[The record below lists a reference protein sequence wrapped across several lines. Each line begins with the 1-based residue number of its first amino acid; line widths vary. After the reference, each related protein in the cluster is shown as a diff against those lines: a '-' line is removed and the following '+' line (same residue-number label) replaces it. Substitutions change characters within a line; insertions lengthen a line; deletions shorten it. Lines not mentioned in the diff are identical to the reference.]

1 MTLLLLIYLSK
12 RSDATLNLVFR
23 PFEGMLLFV
32 NLTCLKFFIKEMGV
46 RGLFSFLKPI
56 EEIWTTIE
64 LREKQLVIDGS
75 ALCNSLYD
83 DNGLDRRCGG
93 QYNEFYDIIESFFQ
107 SLSSVGVE
115 SFVVLDG
122 ANISDNKLDTYKKR
136 SEERIQTADMLA
148 KNPAAA
154 NKDVFV
160 YPLLLNFVFTRALRD
175 LGVKFAVSDW

>member
-32 NLTCLKFFIKEMGV
+32 NLTRLKFFIKEMGV

-75 ALCNSLYD
+75 ALCNSLYE

-93 QYNEFYDIIESFFQ
+93 QYNQFYDRIVSFFQ

>member
-32 NLTCLKFFIKEMGV
+32 NLTRLKFFIKEMGV

-75 ALCNSLYD
+75 ALCNSLYA
-83 DNGLDRRCGG
+83 DNGFDRRRGG
-93 QYNEFYDIIESFFQ
+93 QYEEFYNIIMSFFR
-107 SLSSVGVE
+107 SLRSVDVE

-122 ANISDNKLDTYKKR
+122 ANISDNKLNTYKKR
-136 SEERIQTADMLA
+136 SKEKIQTADMLA

-160 YPLLLNFVFTRALRD
+160 YPLLLNFCVYASTQGSWRKIRCL
-175 LGVKFAVSDW
+175 

>member
-1 MTLLLLIYLSK
+1 
-12 RSDATLNLVFR
+12 
-23 PFEGMLLFV
+23 
-32 NLTCLKFFIKEMGV
+32 MGV
-46 RGLFSFLKPI
+46 GGLFSFLNPI

-75 ALCNSLYD
+75 ALCNSLYE

-93 QYNEFYDIIESFFQ
+93 QYNEFYDIIVSFFQ
-107 SLSSVGVE
+107 SLRSVGVE

-122 ANISDNKLDTYKKR
+122 ANINDNKLDTYKKR

-148 KNPAAA
+148 KNPAAV

-160 YPLLLNFVFTRALRD
+160 YPLLLNFVFTRSLRD
-175 LGVKFAVSDW
+175 LEVKFAVSDR

>member
-1 MTLLLLIYLSK
+1 
-12 RSDATLNLVFR
+12 
-23 PFEGMLLFV
+23 
-32 NLTCLKFFIKEMGV
+32 MGV
-46 RGLFSFLKPI
+46 RGLFSFLNPI

-75 ALCNSLYD
+75 ALCNSLYE

-93 QYNEFYDIIESFFQ
+93 QYNEFYDIIVTFFQ
-107 SLSSVGVE
+107 SLRSVGVE

-122 ANISDNKLDTYKKR
+122 ANINDNKLDTYKKR

-148 KNPAAA
+148 KNPAAV
-154 NKDVFV
+154 NKNVFV

-175 LGVKFAVSDW
+175 LEVKFAVSDR

>member
-1 MTLLLLIYLSK
+1 
-12 RSDATLNLVFR
+12 
-23 PFEGMLLFV
+23 
-32 NLTCLKFFIKEMGV
+32 MGV
-46 RGLFSFLKPI
+46 GGLFTFLNPI

-75 ALCNSLYD
+75 ALCNSLYE

-93 QYNEFYDIIESFFQ
+93 QYNEFYDIIVSFFQ
-107 SLSSVGVE
+107 SLRSVGVE

-122 ANISDNKLDTYKKR
+122 ANINDNKLDTYKKR
-136 SEERIQTADMLA
+136 SEERIQRADMLA

-175 LGVKFAVSDW
+175 LEVKFAVSDR

>member
-1 MTLLLLIYLSK
+1 MSGCYFLLTT
-12 RSDATLNLVFR
+12 R
-23 PFEGMLLFV
+23 
-32 NLTCLKFFIKEMGV
+32 LKFLIKVMGV
-46 RGLFSFLKPI
+46 RGLFSFLNPI

-75 ALCNSLYD
+75 ALCNSLYE

-93 QYNEFYDIIESFFQ
+93 QYNEFYDIIVTFFQ
-107 SLSSVGVE
+107 SLRSVGVE

-122 ANISDNKLDTYKKR
+122 ANINDNKLDTYKKR

-160 YPLLLNFVFTRALRD
+160 YPLLMNFVFTRALRD
-175 LGVKFAVSDW
+175 LEVKFAVSDR

>member
-1 MTLLLLIYLSK
+1 
-12 RSDATLNLVFR
+12 
-23 PFEGMLLFV
+23 
-32 NLTCLKFFIKEMGV
+32 MGV
-46 RGLFSFLKPI
+46 RGLFSFLDPI

-75 ALCNSLYD
+75 ALCNSLYE

-93 QYNEFYDIIESFFQ
+93 QYNEFYDIIVSFFQ
-107 SLSSVGVE
+107 SLRSVGVE

-122 ANISDNKLDTYKKR
+122 ANINDNKLDTYKKR

-154 NKDVFV
+154 SKDVFV

-175 LGVKFAVSDW
+175 LEVKFAVSDR

>member
-32 NLTCLKFFIKEMGV
+32 NLTRLKFFIKEMGV

-75 ALCNSLYD
+75 ALCNSLYA
-83 DNGLDRRCGG
+83 DNGFD
-93 QYNEFYDIIESFFQ
+93 
-107 SLSSVGVE
+107 
-115 SFVVLDG
+115 
-122 ANISDNKLDTYKKR
+122 
-136 SEERIQTADMLA
+136 
-148 KNPAAA
+148 
-154 NKDVFV
+154 
-160 YPLLLNFVFTRALRD
+160 
-175 LGVKFAVSDW
+175 

>member
-1 MTLLLLIYLSK
+1 
-12 RSDATLNLVFR
+12 
-23 PFEGMLLFV
+23 
-32 NLTCLKFFIKEMGV
+32 MGV
-46 RGLFSFLKPI
+46 RGHFSFLNPI

-75 ALCNSLYD
+75 ALCNSLYE

-93 QYNEFYDIIESFFQ
+93 QYNEFYDIIVTFFQ
-107 SLSSVGVE
+107 SLRSVGVE

-122 ANISDNKLDTYKKR
+122 ANINDNKLDTYKKR

-160 YPLLLNFVFTRALRD
+160 YPLLMNFVFTRALRD
-175 LGVKFAVSDW
+175 LEVKFAVSDR

>member
-32 NLTCLKFFIKEMGV
+32 NLTRLKFFIKEMGV
-46 RGLFSFLKPI
+46 RGLF
-56 EEIWTTIE
+56 
-64 LREKQLVIDGS
+64 
-75 ALCNSLYD
+75 
-83 DNGLDRRCGG
+83 RCGG